1 MKRKLSLL
9 LLIPLMIL
17 ALAACGNGDDH
28 KKGDKLK
35 VNTTVYPLKSFTEQ
49 IGGKYVDVKSIYPA
63 GADLHSYEPTQKD
76 MMSAAKSDLFIYT
89 GDDLDPVAKKVAST
103 IKKDDKKLSLQD
115 KISKN
120 DLLADHH
127 HEGEEEHHHH
137 GKYDPHIWLDP
148 KMDQTFAKEIKDQ
161 LVKKDP
167 DHKKYYE
174 KNYKKLNKDLEN
186 IDKDM
191 KDATKGKKGNA
202 VFISHE
208 SLGYLSN
215 RYGFEQVGVQN
226 MSAEDPSQKD
236 LTNIVKEIKKNKVEY
251 ILYEENV
258 SNKITDTIR
267 KETDAKPLKFNNME
281 SVTKEQQ
288 NEKGLSYQSLMKE
301 NIKNI
306 KKALDSKIKVK
317 DEDHEHEHEHEH

>member
-1 MKRKLSLL
+1 MKKNLSLL
-9 LLIPLMIL
+9 ILIPLMIF
-17 ALAACGNGDDH
+17 ALAACSNDSVNN
-28 KKGDKLK
+28 KGDKLK
-35 VNTTVYPLKSFTEQ
+35 VSTTVYPLKSFTEQ
-49 IGGKYVDVKSIYPA
+49 IGGKHVDVKSIYPA
-63 GADLHSYEPTQKD
+63 GTDLHSYEPTQKD
-76 MMSAAKSDLFIYT
+76 MLNAAKSDLFIYT

-103 IKKDDKKLSLQD
+103 IKNDNKKLSLQD

-127 HEGEEEHHHH
+127 HHEGEEAHHGEEEHHH

-167 DHKKYYE
+167 DHKEYYE

-186 IDKDM
+186 IDKNM

-215 RYGFEQVGVQN
+215 RYGFKQVGVQN

-258 SNKITDTIR
+258 SNKITETIR

-301 NIKNI
+301 NIKNLE
-306 KKALDSKIKVK
+306 KSLSSNVK
-317 DEDHEHEHEHEH
+317 EQ